1 MVNPPNDSPWS
12 LLFLDQTKADQKAAK
27 RIQEALEKLHIPFEA
42 FALESPDML
51 RRKARSLAK
60 EGKKKF
66 LAAGREEALNAT
78 MNGMLEDELKVPA
91 DHVLGFIPSGEAKNW
106 HPSVGI
112 PSSPEEA
119 ARNLKLG
126 HYFYQDLGL
135 ATYIKDGQVN
145 QTYFLNAAA
154 LGWLGKASQN
164 LSEKR
169 AKGKKVKTLAEIKR
183 QLHHWKGME
192 VEISIDGTCVYQGPC
207 FSLSVH
213 LGQAHGQG
221 FVHAPNAIPDDG
233 LFEIQLIPQLTTF
246 ERYSKWSAIRQSSF
260 MLEPMIKSWQGEQ
273 IEVNTAKALPLALD
287 ESYVGE
293 APARLDCL
301 YQRLRI
307 ISMLKNMQP

>member
-1 MVNPPNDSPWS
+1 MVNPPDDSPWS
-12 LLFLDQTKADQKAAK
+12 LFFLDQSKADQKASK
-27 RIQEALEKLHIPFEA
+27 RIQEALKKLHIPFES
-42 FALESPDML
+42 FGLESPDML

-66 LAAGREEALNAT
+66 LAAGREEALHAT

-91 DHVLGFIPSGEAKNW
+91 DHVLGFIPTGEAKNW

-119 ARNLKLG
+119 AKNLKLG

-135 ATYIKDGQVN
+135 ATYIKDGQVD
-145 QTYFLNAAA
+145 QSYFLNVAA
-154 LGWLGKASQN
+154 LGWLGKAGQS
-164 LSEKR
+164 LSEKK
-169 AKGKKVKTLAEIKR
+169 AKGKKAKSLTEIKK
-183 QLHHWKGME
+183 QLHLWKGTE
-192 VEISIDGTCVYQGPC
+192 VEISIDGTSVYQGPC

-221 FVHAPNAIPDDG
+221 FVHAPKAIPDDG
-233 LFEIQLIPQLTTF
+233 LFEIQLIPKLSTF

-260 MLEPMIKSWQGEQ
+260 MQEPMVKSWQGEQ
-273 IEVNTAKALPLALD
+273 IEVNTPQALPLALD
-287 ESYVGE
+287 ESYAGE